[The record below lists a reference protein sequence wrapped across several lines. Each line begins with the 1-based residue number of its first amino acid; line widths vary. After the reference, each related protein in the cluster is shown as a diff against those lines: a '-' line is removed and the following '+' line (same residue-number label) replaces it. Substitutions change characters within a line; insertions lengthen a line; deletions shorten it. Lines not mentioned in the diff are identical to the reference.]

1 MPLELLKEKWPN
13 TIDVVTIGATDRE
26 EGTRAKAIKVGGQSG
41 LPYLFEETGMP
52 NKPMIAIEVSDVEPV
67 DWPDTLKQPYKDVL
81 GNPVE
86 WAIKCEKEYKAD
98 LLALRLSGIHPDTLN
113 KSEDE
118 AVKLIKDIMSA
129 VKLPLIILGCNDE
142 TKDNSVLP
150 KCAEVTKGEKCLFG
164 DAVQKNYKTLATACL
179 AYGHNIIA
187 ESPIDINIAKQLNI
201 LITEMGLP
209 SERIVINPTVG
220 ALGYGLEYAYSIME
234 RARIAAL
241 GGDKM
246 LSQPFICFVGQE
258 AWRAK
263 EAKAKEAEFPEWGK
277 EFERGILWEAVSAC
291 AFLQAGA
298 DILIMRHPEAIKIAN
313 KNINQLCSQT

>member
-1 MPLELLKEKWPN
+1 MSLELVREKWSSK
-13 TIDVVTIGATDRE
+13 IDEIKIGATKDE
-26 EGTRAKAIKVGGQSG
+26 GGTRDKVITVGGQTG
-41 LPYLFEETGMP
+41 LPYLFKESDMP
-52 NKPMIAIEVSDVEPV
+52 HKPVIAMEVFDIEPA
-67 DWPDTLKQPYKDVL
+67 DWPDTLKKPYGDALK
-81 GNPVE
+81 NPLE

-98 LLALRLSGIHPDTLN
+98 LLALKLAGIHPDTQN
-113 KSEDE
+113 KSVDDT
-118 AVKLIKDIMSA
+118 VKLIKDIITSI
-129 VKLPLIILGCNDE
+129 KIPLIILGSNDE
-142 TKDNSVLP
+142 EKDNLILP
-150 KCAEVTKGEKCLFG
+150 KCAEVTKGERCLIG
-164 DAVQKNYKTLATACL
+164 DAAQKNYKTLAAACL

-201 LITEMGLP
+201 LITEMGLA

-246 LSQPFICFVGQE
+246 LSQPFVCFVGQE

-263 EAKAKEAEFPEWGK
+263 EAKAKEAEFPQWGK
-277 EFERGILWEAVSAC
+277 ELERGILWEAVSAS

-298 DILIMRHPEAIKIAN
+298 DILIMRHPKSIEIVKE
-313 KNINQLCSQT
+313 NINQLCNQS